1 MLDFAHILKAI
12 EEQRRAR
19 RRAGGLV
26 DDDAG
31 VALAEAPAE
40 PDDATPLESTD
51 ALAGDATEASPLDA
65 LGDLGSLDDDASEAD
80 DDLIASLRQDADTP
94 DEGEPADQPM
104 DADLAA
110 TMAEADDSAAPEDDQ
125 AMSLPGVEPDPMDD
139 VLDETVAA
147 EDAAVP
153 LEADVSLDAEMPAD
167 AEGDDLEAMIAELKA
182 DSDDPT
188 AALDD
193 ELSSL
198 DPADGE
204 SGDAV
209 VEKELGDGEPLDD
222 EAVEVEMDLDFDENA
237 ADAEGDEAAVASAS
251 SASELEA
258 LLSDDDSELGLDDVD
273 VEADAGMADMEDLP
287 EEHETDEEEA
297 AAAVEESAETDP
309 GGGEADG
316 DQPDL
321 SDLLGEVGDMIET
334 GDSEAAEAET
344 AQGDGQEAAL
354 EETAMN
360 VEEAARILDIDDTEQ
375 ALAVGDGEV
384 EDEELMRQVQQEA
397 QRLSE
402 NLDDI
407 EGDPE
412 GADDASAEAALE
424 GVEAGAGAAVATHPG
439 GRRIPVLRVAF
450 AKLLDILNYP
460 FDVLRLDEQTRN
472 TVGYTALLVTM
483 VMAVIVT
490 VVLVFSKLA
499 PFM

>member
-1 MLDFAHILKAI
+1 LDFAHILKAI

-19 RRAGGLV
+19 RRAGGFV

-40 PDDATPLESTD
+40 PDDATPLESAD
-51 ALAGDATEASPLDA
+51 ALADDDTEASPLDA
-65 LGDLGSLDDDASEAD
+65 LDDLGSLDDDASEAD

-94 DEGEPADQPM
+94 DEGEPADPPM

-110 TMAEADDSAAPEDDQ
+110 MMAEADDSAAPEDDR

-153 LEADVSLDAEMPAD
+153 LEADASLDAEMPAD

-204 SGDAV
+204 SGGTV

-222 EAVEVEMDLDFDENA
+222 EAVEVEMDLDLDENA
-237 ADAEGDEAAVASAS
+237 ADAEGEEAAAASAS

-258 LLSDDDSELGLDDVD
+258 LLSDDESELGLDDVD

-287 EEHETDEEEA
+287 EEPETDEEEA

-309 GGGEADG
+309 GEVEADG

-334 GDSEAAEAET
+334 GEPEPEAAEDAPQEEAAAET
-344 AQGDGQEAAL
+344 P
-354 EETAMN
+354 MN

-412 GADDASAEAALE
+412 GADDASAEAGLE